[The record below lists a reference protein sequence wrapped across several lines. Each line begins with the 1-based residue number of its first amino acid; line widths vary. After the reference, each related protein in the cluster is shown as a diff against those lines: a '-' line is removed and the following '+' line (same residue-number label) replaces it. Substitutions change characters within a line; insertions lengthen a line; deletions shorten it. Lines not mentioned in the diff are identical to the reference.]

1 MQKSH
6 HIKLRILKVITY
18 AMG

>member
-6 HIKLRILKVITY
+6 MSKV
-18 AMG
+18 